1 MQKVIG
7 ILSASMLLFTSIALV
22 SSEEKASKAEKGGKK
37 VPPVLNFT
45 MKRLNGKEVNLGDY
59 QGKVLLIVNTASKCG
74 ATPQYEGLEKLH
86 EKYSGKG
93 LAVLG
98 FPANEFGA
106 QEPGTNDEIA
116 AFCKENYGVKFDM
129 FEKVVVKGQG
139 ECPLYTYLTSPKTDP
154 KFAGPIKWNFEK
166 FVIGRNGEI
175 VARFN
180 TGTDPEAA
188 EVVKVIEQELA
199 KK

>member
-1 MQKVIG
+1 MT
-7 ILSASMLLFTSIALV
+7 ASMLLFSSIALV
-22 SSEEKASKAEKGGKK
+22 NSEEKANKAEKGGKK
-37 VPPVLNFT
+37 VPPVLNFK
-45 MKRLNGKEVNLGDY
+45 MKRLNGKEVNLADY

-98 FPANEFGA
+98 FPANEFGS

-129 FEKVVVKGQG
+129 FEKVVVKGEG
-139 ECPLYTYLTSPKTDP
+139 ECPLYSYLTSPKTNP
-154 KFAGPIKWNFEK
+154 KSAGPIKWNFEK

-175 VARFN
+175 VARFS
-180 TGTDPEAA
+180 TGTEPEAA
-188 EVVKVIEQELA
+188 DVVKVIEQELA